1 MELTR
6 RVEMNKNKLLVRIY
20 DVGFGDCVYVR
31 VPDKDDYYHIL
42 IDCGTSGPAKPAL
55 NNALNDIR
63 SMLPSDQGAKKRLD
77 LLVATHPH
85 ADHIKG
91 FDPKLFKGI
100 RIRNIWLSVF
110 MNKKHP
116 QARQSHALEDLT
128 DSAVSSLVARGLHLA
143 PGLDRFLLNSLC
155 NRSALKALRTTMPKS
170 NKIKPVYVCRDIAKR
185 LTAKKRTKHKLGFKG
200 GTTCLQDFAEASTV
214 LRVLAP
220 EWDIDGYYLG
230 KGKIDYSSAFS
241 LYKHVSG
248 KAVAGGETPK
258 PSNISE
264 RDFRQLRER
273 LLYSA
278 LAFAQ
283 TDDDLKNDTSVVLL
297 LEWRGRRLLFT
308 GDAEWTGRAVKKGR
322 RNSCWD
328 VMLKMDKKG
337 HLSRPLDFLKVGHHG
352 SVNGTPFVDMKGV
365 AQPILDK
372 ILPKKGKAKVVV
384 STTAGKHGKQKEV
397 PYHDLLRE
405 LGRRA
410 GNARKYSHDP
420 DIPGVRQPQRT
431 DHEEKAIDVLL

>member
-1 MELTR
+1 
-6 RVEMNKNKLLVRIY
+6 MNKNKLLVRTY

-31 VPDKDDYYHIL
+31 VPDKDDFYHIL
-42 IDCGTSGPAKPAL
+42 IDCGTSGSAKPAL
-55 NNALNDIR
+55 NDALSDIR
-63 SMLPSDQGAKKRLD
+63 SMLPNDQGAKKRLD

-100 RIRNIWLSVF
+100 KIRNIWLSAF
-110 MNKKHP
+110 MQRNHP
-116 QARQSHALEDLT
+116 QAKQSHALQDLT
-128 DSAVSSLVARGLHLA
+128 DMAVNSLRARGLHLT
-143 PGLDRFLLNSLC
+143 PGLDRLLMNSLC
-155 NRSALKALRTTMPKS
+155 NRKALQALRSGMPKA
-170 NKIKPVYVCRDIAKR
+170 NKIKPVYICRDAAKR
-185 LTAKKRTKHKLGFKG
+185 LKPTVRSKHKLVFKD
-200 GTTCLQDFAEASTV
+200 GTTCLKDFTEDSTV

-230 KGKIDYSSAFS
+230 KGTTDYTSVFS
-241 LYKHVSG
+241 LYKHASG
-248 KAVAGGETPK
+248 KVPKGGKTPQ
-258 PSNISE
+258 PGNISKRE
-264 RDFRQLRER
+264 FRLLRER

-283 TDDDLKNDTSVVLL
+283 TDDDLKNNTSVVLL

-308 GDAEWTGRAVKKGR
+308 GDAEWTGKVVKKGR

-337 HLSRPLDFLKVGHHG
+337 HLSKRLDFIKTGHHG

-372 ILPKKGKAKVVV
+372 ILPKTSKANVVV
-384 STTAGKHGKQKEV
+384 STAAGRHGKQKEV

-410 GNARKYSHDP
+410 ANARKYSHDP
-420 DIPGVRQPQRT
+420 DIPHVSQPQRT
-431 DHEEKAIDVLL
+431 DREDKAIDVWI